1 MGILQSMVF
10 GYDAFTVTRACVYAC
25 LYALYVYIVLRN
37 YRRAMPTQF
46 NLNFDARGGGGW
58 LADREIRNAHARQ
71 PLNRPKLMRVI
82 S

>member
-1 MGILQSMVF
+1 MPLQLHARV
-10 GYDAFTVTRACVYAC
+10 YTRVYTR
-25 LYALYVYIVLRN
+25 YMYIYIYIVLRN